1 MKIVKIVLI
10 HSSADGARVW
20 GEVKALD
27 LPGSPTIAHAE
38 AISASSDTFHAGPG
52 RHSYHFRVSPRC
64 MLTLSTEIEGQEI
77 GPRVEIDATQLTAG
91 RRYHF
96 EVPL

>member
-1 MKIVKIVLI
+1 MRNVRIALARTDTAAV
-10 HSSADGARVW
+10 RVW

-38 AISASSDTFHAGPG
+38 AAVDRADLFAAMPG
-52 RHSYHFRVSPRC
+52 RHSFHFRVSEPA
-64 MLTLSTEIEGQEI
+64 MITLTAEVDGRVV
-77 GPRVEIDATQLTAG
+77 GPALEFDATQITAG

-96 EVPL
+96 EVPS